1 MGDST
6 CSECGAEVGAR
17 RTSCPKCGAANWS
30 GRSRA
35 RALLVVFGAILM
47 LMVAAHMADVVQ
59 RALPG

>member
-6 CSECGAEVGAR
+6 CSECDAEIGTL
-17 RTSCPKCGAANWS
+17 RTSCPQCGAAHLS

-35 RALLVVFGAILM
+35 RALLVLFGAILM
-47 LMVAAHMADVVQ
+47 LMAAAHMADVVQ